1 MSTRRTLAC
10 IVAAVS
16 LGATSSAL
24 AEGRIHRRQENQQQR
39 IAQGV
44 RSGQLTARETARLE
58 TRESALNREIHALRQ
73 SNGGPLTPAERA
85 LVERQQDRLSRGIYR
100 QKHDAQLRH

>member
-44 RSGQLTARETARLE
+44 ASGQLTARETARLE
-58 TRESALNREIHALRQ
+58 GREAGLSREIRGMRQ
-73 SNGGPLTPAERA
+73 ANGGPLTPGERA
-85 LVERQQDRLSRGIYR
+85 LAERQQDRLSRGIYR